1 MNIKE
6 LIKYVGTKTLIKV
19 NVSNLCLEEDLFILS
34 SKLYAYV
41 NGEKIDTSD
50 TIKQTKNIL
59 HVFYNSID
67 DKFNEIYLNLE
78 DAYMGQYFTKKTSKY
93 DSYTV
98 LELTDYT
105 LPIETYIKDLINNG
119 KVILIKIKENDRKY
133 KFEYLFKKLGLINKL
148 EKVSARANFIVTK
161 EFYYDQKI
169 NDLGLNAD
177 LSFDFESLYDASY
190 ELYFK

>member
-148 EKVSARANFIVTK
+148 EKVSARANFVVTK

>member
-1 MNIKE
+1 MDIKE

-19 NVSNLCLEEDLFILS
+19 KVSNLCLEEDLFILS

-41 NGEKIDTSD
+41 NGEKVNTID

-67 DKFNEIYLNLE
+67 DKFSEIYLNLE
-78 DAYMGQYFTKKTSKY
+78 DAYVGQYFTKKNAKY
-93 DSYTV
+93 NSYSV
-98 LELTDYT
+98 LDLENYT
-105 LPIETYIKDLINNG
+105 LPIESLVKDLINDG
-119 KVILIKIKENDRKY
+119 KTLLIKIKENDRKY

-148 EKVSARANFIVTK
+148 DRVSNRADFVVSK
-161 EFYYDQKI
+161 EFYYDKKI
-169 NDLGLNAD
+169 LDLGFETD
-177 LSFDFESLYDASY
+177 ISFDFESLYDKAY

>member
-1 MNIKE
+1 MDIKE

-19 NVSNLCLEEDLFILS
+19 KVSNLCLEEDLFILS

-41 NGEKIDTSD
+41 NGEKVNTID

-67 DKFNEIYLNLE
+67 DKFSEIYLNLE
-78 DAYMGQYFTKKTSKY
+78 DAYIGQYFTKKSAKY
-93 DSYTV
+93 NSYSV
-98 LELTDYT
+98 LDLKNYT
-105 LPIETYIKDLINNG
+105 LPIEALVKDLINDG
-119 KVILIKIKENDRKY
+119 KTLLIKIKENDRKY

-148 EKVSARANFIVTK
+148 DRVSNRADFVVSK
-161 EFYYDQKI
+161 EFYYDKKVL
-169 NDLGLNAD
+169 DLGFETD
-177 LSFDFESLYDASY
+177 ISFDFESLYDKAY

>member
-105 LPIETYIKDLINNG
+105 LPIETYIKDLTNNG